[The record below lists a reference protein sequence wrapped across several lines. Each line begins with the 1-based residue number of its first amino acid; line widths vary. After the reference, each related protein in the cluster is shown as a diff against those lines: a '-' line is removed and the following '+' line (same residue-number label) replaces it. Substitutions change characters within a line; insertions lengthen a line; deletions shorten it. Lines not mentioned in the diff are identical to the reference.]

1 MQKIKETELY
11 YPVKEFLEKQGYR
24 VKSEIVDC
32 DVVAVND
39 NGAMV
44 IIELKTSASLKLI
57 LQTITRKDITDNV
70 YVGIPENSI
79 ILKSNRKQFL
89 KLLKLLGIGLL
100 LINPDKNRVTALLD
114 PSEYRPRKRSEK
126 KSKLL
131 KEYHDLVGDPNKGG
145 SQKISGIM
153 TVYRQKA
160 LEISEYL
167 LQRGKTKASD
177 IKNELNEPKTWS
189 ILYTNVYGWFE
200 KCGKGVY
207 ELSPKGRREYK
218 DWTIHHKSSHTIEDD
233 HDGGI

>member
-1 MQKIKETELY
+1 L
-11 YPVKEFLEKQGYR
+11 
-24 VKSEIVDC
+24 
-32 DVVAVND
+32 
-39 NGAMV
+39 
-44 IIELKTSASLKLI
+44 
-57 LQTITRKDITDNV
+57 
-70 YVGIPENSI
+70 
-79 ILKSNRKQFL
+79 
-89 KLLKLLGIGLL
+89 
-100 LINPDKNRVTALLD
+100 
-114 PSEYRPRKRSEK
+114 
-126 KSKLL
+126 
-131 KEYHDLVGDPNKGG
+131 
-145 SQKISGIM
+145 
-153 TVYRQKA
+153 RQKA